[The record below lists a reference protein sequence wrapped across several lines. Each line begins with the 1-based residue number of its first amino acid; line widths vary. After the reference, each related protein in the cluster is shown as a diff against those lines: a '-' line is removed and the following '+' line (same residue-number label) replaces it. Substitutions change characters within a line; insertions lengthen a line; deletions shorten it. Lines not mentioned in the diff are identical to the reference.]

1 MEKII
6 VISAAGVG
14 RRMKSIGPKCLIKL
28 SNRQTILSR
37 QIKIFK
43 KIFPNFNIVV
53 VVGFQ
58 KEKIKDRFHGE
69 VFFVDNDNYM
79 DNNVGKSFLLALEEH
94 KPKEAILVCG
104 DLVFSKNIFNKCPMN
119 SPWVMIDTNLEHR
132 SSEVGC
138 TIFETNVI
146 HMSYGI
152 WPKWAQIIYLKEK
165 EILAYGMVLKNKK
178 ANRWF
183 AFEFINEIISYGFSF
198 VAFSPKKAKIVEV
211 DTLQNLSEAKL
222 ILAKNN
228 GQKPE

>member
-6 VISAAGVG
+6 VISAAGIG

-37 QIKIFK
+37 QIKILK
-43 KIFPNFNIVV
+43 KSFPNFSIVV

-58 KEKIKDRFHGE
+58 KEKIKNRFHGE

-94 KPKEAILVCG
+94 NPKEAILVCG
-104 DLVFSKNIFNKCPMN
+104 DLVFSKNIFNKYPMN
-119 SPWVMIDTNLEHR
+119 SSWVMMDNNVEHR

-138 TIFETNVI
+138 TVVGTSVI

-152 WPKWAQIIYLKEK
+152 WPKWAQIAYLKEK
-165 EILAYGMVLKNKK
+165 EISAYCMVLKNRK
-178 ANRWF
+178 ANKWF

-198 VAFSPKKAKIVEV
+198 VAFSPKRAKIAEV

-222 ILAKNN
+222 ILAKN
-228 GQKPE
+228 K